1 MITKLTRQQDLPNL
15 NNLLLLAD
23 PSMKQINSYL
33 KSGLCYIGFNDDI
46 TVGAYVL
53 LQKTNTLA
61 EIANIAVYPEF
72 QGKGYGKALL
82 LDAIE
87 NARSNGFT
95 TIKICTGN
103 SSINQLAL
111 YQKCG
116 FRMAHIDCD
125 YFVIN
130 YPEPIFEN
138 GIQCFDRIH
147 LVLNLHH
154 KETKHSKA

>member
-1 MITKLTRQQDLPNL
+1 M
-15 NNLLLLAD
+15 
-23 PSMKQINSYL
+23 
-33 KSGLCYIGFNDDI
+33 
-46 TVGAYVL
+46 
-53 LQKTNTLA
+53 

-72 QGKGYGKALL
+72 QGKGYGKVLL

-103 SSINQLAL
+103 SSIKQLAL

-125 YFVIN
+125 YFIHN

-147 LVLNLHH
+147 LVLDLHH
-154 KETKHSKA
+154 KETKHSQA